1 MSTIIAIANQKGGVG
16 KTTTAV
22 NLASFLAQHQLPT
35 KKFARTL
42 LVDCDPQGHIARSF
56 AIDSNAI
63 EKTLYTVLFN
73 RCEPAAAIREVR
85 ANLEILPANRELAIG
100 EIELREVINRE
111 RRLRQ
116 TLSTLTIYDY
126 IIIDC
131 PPGLNLLTINA
142 LAAAQIVLIPVST
155 WLALTGIGDLAE
167 VLAELVRE
175 FSLNVTLY
183 ALQTF
188 FRSGVRESESLRERL
203 KADFGAN
210 LFNSTINLNTAIAT
224 ATAEGRPIIDYPNTP
239 GYMDYARLAKEVIA
253 RVSKEDQATRKVR
266 KG

>member
-1 MSTIIAIANQKGGVG
+1 MSTVIAIANQKGGVG

-22 NLASFLAQHQLPT
+22 NLACFLAHPQSM
-35 KKFARTL
+35 KKTARVL
-42 LVDCDPQGHIARSF
+42 IVDCDPQGHIARSF
-56 AIDSNAI
+56 AIDSNSI
-63 EKTLYTVLFN
+63 EKTLYGALLG
-73 RCEPAAAIREVR
+73 RCEPVEAIREVR
-85 ANLEILPANRELAIG
+85 ANLDILPSNRELAIG

-116 TLSTLTIYDY
+116 MLSKLTNYDY

-175 FSLNVTLY
+175 FNLNVTIF
-183 ALQTF
+183 AVQTF

-203 KADFGAN
+203 KSDFGTN
-210 LFNSTINLNTAIAT
+210 LLNSTINLNTAIST
-224 ATAEGRPIIDYPNTP
+224 ATAEGRPIIDYPNTA
-239 GYMDYARLAKEVIA
+239 GYVDYARLAKEVVS
-253 RVSKEDQATRKVR
+253 RVAKEDKAARKVR

>member
-1 MSTIIAIANQKGGVG
+1 MTTVIAIANQKGGVG
-16 KTTTAV
+16 KTTSAV
-22 NLASFLAQHQLPT
+22 NLASFLALQQSPNKPT
-35 KKFARTL
+35 SRVL
-42 LVDCDPQGHIARSF
+42 LVDCDPQGHIGRSF

-63 EKTLYTVLFN
+63 EKTIYPVLMG
-73 RCEPAAAIREVR
+73 RCDPVEAIREVR
-85 ANLEILPANRELAIG
+85 ANLSILPANRELAIG

-116 TLSTLTIYDY
+116 MLSTIPGYEY

-142 LAAAQIVLIPVST
+142 LAAAQVVLIPVST

-183 ALQTF
+183 AFQTF
-188 FRSGVRESESLRERL
+188 FRSSVRESESLRDRL
-203 KADFGAN
+203 KADFGEN
-210 LFNSTINLNTAIAT
+210 LLSSTINLNTAIAT
-224 ATAEGRPIIDYPNTP
+224 ATAEGRPIVDYPNTP
-239 GYMDYARLAKEVIA
+239 GYTDYARLAKEVA
-253 RVSKEDQATRKVR
+253 QRVAQEDKATRKVR

>member
-1 MSTIIAIANQKGGVG
+1 MPTIIAIANQKGGVG

-22 NLASFLAQHQLPT
+22 NLAAFLAQQQT
-35 KKFARTL
+35 ESKKPARVL
-42 LVDCDPQGHIARSF
+42 LVDCDPQGHVARSF
-56 AIDSNAI
+56 AIDSNAL
-63 EKTLYTVLFN
+63 EKTIYTVLFS
-73 RCEPAAAIREVR
+73 RCEPSDAIREVR

-116 TLSTLTIYDY
+116 ILSVLPYDY
-126 IIIDC
+126 ILIDC

-175 FSLNVTLY
+175 FNLNVTLY
-183 ALQTF
+183 AVQTF
-188 FRSGVRESESLRERL
+188 FRLGVRESESLRERL
-203 KADFGAN
+203 KADFGNN
-210 LFNSTINLNTAIAT
+210 LLNSTINLNTTIAT
-224 ATAEGRPIIDYPNTP
+224 AAAEGRPIVDYPNTP
-239 GYMDYARLAKEVIA
+239 GYTDYARLAKEVVT
-253 RVSKEDQATRKVR
+253 RVAKEEKASRKIR

>member
-22 NLASFLAQHQLPT
+22 NLASFLAQT
-35 KKFARTL
+35 SSAGKKPSRVL
-42 LVDCDPQGHIARSF
+42 LVDCDPQGHVARSF
-56 AIDSNAI
+56 AIDSNVL
-63 EKTLYTVLFN
+63 EKTIYTVLFG
-73 RCEPAAAIREVR
+73 RCEPPEAIRQVR
-85 ANLEILPANRELAIG
+85 ANLDILPANRELAIG

-116 TLSTLTIYDY
+116 TLAGLQMYDY
-126 IIIDC
+126 MIVDC

-142 LAAAQIVLIPVST
+142 LAAAQVVLIPVST
-155 WLALTGIGDLAE
+155 WLAITGIGDLAE

-175 FSLNVTLY
+175 FSLNVTLF
-183 ALQTF
+183 AVQTF

-203 KADFGAN
+203 KADFGTN
-210 LFNSTINLNTAIAT
+210 LLNSTINLNTAIAT
-224 ATAEGRPIIDYPNTP
+224 ATAEGRPIVDYPNTP
-239 GYMDYARLAKEVIA
+239 GYMDYARLAKEVA
-253 RVSKEDQATRKVR
+253 TRVSKEYKATRKIR

>member
-22 NLASFLAQHQLPT
+22 NLASFLAQQQSPS
-35 KKFARTL
+35 KMPARVL
-42 LVDCDPQGHIARSF
+42 LVDCDPQGHVARSF

-63 EKTLYTVLFN
+63 EKTIYTVLFG
-73 RCEPAAAIREVR
+73 RCDPPDAIREVR

-111 RRLRQ
+111 RRLKQ
-116 TLSTLTIYDY
+116 LLLSLPQYDY

-142 LAAAQIVLIPVST
+142 LAAAQVVLIPVST

-175 FSLNVTLY
+175 FNLNVTLY
-183 ALQTF
+183 AVQTF
-188 FRSGVRESESLRERL
+188 FRLGVRESESLRERL
-203 KADFGAN
+203 KADFGGN
-210 LFNSTINLNTAIAT
+210 LLNSTINLNTTLAT
-224 ATAEGRPIIDYPNTP
+224 ASAEGRPIIDYPNTP
-239 GYMDYARLAKEVIA
+239 GYTDYARLAKEVIT
-253 RVSKEDQATRKVR
+253 RVTKENKATRKIR

>member
-22 NLASFLAQHQLPT
+22 NLATFLAQQTLPS
-35 KKFARTL
+35 KKLARVL
-42 LVDCDPQGHIARSF
+42 MVDCDPQGHIGRSF
-56 AIDSNAI
+56 AIDTNGL
-63 EKTLYTVLFN
+63 EKTIYTALLG
-73 RCEPAAAIREVR
+73 RCDPHDAIREVR
-85 ANLEILPANRELAIG
+85 ANLAILPANRELAIG

-116 TLSTLTIYDY
+116 MLSNLTMYDY

-142 LAAAQIVLIPVST
+142 LAAAQVVLIPVST

-175 FSLNVTLY
+175 FSLHVTLY

-203 KADFGAN
+203 KADFGPN
-210 LFNSTINLNTAIAT
+210 LLDCTINLNTAIAT
-224 ATAEGRPIIDYPNTP
+224 ATAEGRPIIDYPNTA
-239 GYMDYARLAKEVIA
+239 GYVDYARLAKEVLS
-253 RVSKEDQATRKVR
+253 RVSQEDKAARKFR

>member
-1 MSTIIAIANQKGGVG
+1 MSTVIAIANQKGGVG

-22 NLASFLAQHQLPT
+22 NLASFLAQQHQQG
-35 KKFARTL
+35 KKSSRVL
-42 LVDCDPQGHIARSF
+42 LVDCDPQGHVARSF
-56 AIDSNAI
+56 AIDSNAL
-63 EKTLYTVLFN
+63 EKTIYTVLFG
-73 RCEPAAAIREVR
+73 RCEPAEAIRVVR

-116 TLSTLTIYDY
+116 VLSTLSYDY

-142 LAAAQIVLIPVST
+142 LAAAHVVLIPVST
-155 WLALTGIGDLAE
+155 WLAITGIGDLAE

-175 FSLNVTLY
+175 FSLNVTLF
-183 ALQTF
+183 AFQTF
-188 FRSGVRESESLRERL
+188 FRSGVRESESLRDRL
-203 KADFGAN
+203 KSDFGPN
-210 LFNSTINLNTAIAT
+210 LLNSTINLNTAIAT
-224 ATAEGRPIIDYPNTP
+224 ATAEGRPIVDYPNTP
-239 GYMDYARLAKEVIA
+239 GYMDYARLAKEVA
-253 RVSKEDQATRKVR
+253 TRVAKEYKATRKVR

>member
-22 NLASFLAQHQLPT
+22 NLASFLAQQSSPG
-35 KKFARTL
+35 KKPGRVL
-42 LVDCDPQGHIARSF
+42 LVDCDPQGHVARSF

-63 EKTLYTVLFN
+63 EKTIYTVLFG
-73 RCEPAAAIREVR
+73 RCEAPDAIRQVR
-85 ANLEILPANRELAIG
+85 ANLEIMPANRELAIG

-116 TLSTLTIYDY
+116 MLTGLEHYDY

-142 LAAAQIVLIPVST
+142 LAAAQVVLIPVST
-155 WLALTGIGDLAE
+155 WLAITGIGDLAE

-175 FSLNVTLY
+175 FSLNVT
-183 ALQTF
+183 
-188 FRSGVRESESLRERL
+188 
-203 KADFGAN
+203 
-210 LFNSTINLNTAIAT
+210 
-224 ATAEGRPIIDYPNTP
+224 
-239 GYMDYARLAKEVIA
+239 
-253 RVSKEDQATRKVR
+253 RV
-266 KG
+266 

>member
-1 MSTIIAIANQKGGVG
+1 MTTVIAIANQKGGVG

-22 NLASFLAQHQLPT
+22 NLASFLAQMPSPS
-35 KKFARTL
+35 KPGSKVL
-42 LVDCDPQGHIARSF
+42 LVDCDPQGHIGRSF
-56 AIDSNAI
+56 AIDSNLI
-63 EKTLYTVLFN
+63 EKTIYTTLFG
-73 RCEPAAAIREVR
+73 RCEPLEAIREVR
-85 ANLEILPANRELAIG
+85 GNLDILPANRELAIG

-116 TLSTLTIYDY
+116 MLSSFVGYDY

-175 FSLNVTLY
+175 FNLSVTIY

-188 FRSGVRESESLRERL
+188 FRSGVKESESLRDRL
-203 KADFGAN
+203 KSDFGDN
-210 LFNSTINLNTAIAT
+210 LLNCTINLNTAIAT
-224 ATAEGRPIIDYPNTP
+224 ASAEGRPIVDYPNTP
-239 GYMDYARLAKEVIA
+239 GYMDYARLAKEVIT
-253 RVSKEDQATRKVR
+253 RVAKEVKATRKLR